1 MLVARK
7 CGVRVGGIWERIF
20 MFHIAPCVWFDDNA
34 EEAANFYA
42 TVFPNS
48 RVEAV
53 HRAPTDYPSGRSGQV
68 LLVEFT
74 LMD

>member
-1 MLVARK
+1 
-7 CGVRVGGIWERIF
+7 